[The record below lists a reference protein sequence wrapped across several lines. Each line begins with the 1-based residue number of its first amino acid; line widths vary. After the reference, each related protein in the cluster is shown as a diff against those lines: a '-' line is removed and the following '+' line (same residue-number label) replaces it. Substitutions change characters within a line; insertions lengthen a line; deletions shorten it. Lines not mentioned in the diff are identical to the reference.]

1 MDTSFR
7 FLALPFDSF
16 ASLFERDE
24 TELHALGAR
33 RVIVEEKPGA
43 PCRVSLVDAEVG
55 ETAILVPF
63 QHHEVDSPYRASG
76 PIFVRQHAR
85 QVSPG
90 VGEVPDLLRHR
101 LLSVRAYDPA
111 AMMVDAEV
119 VEGKDLEGVVA
130 RLFAQPKVSYLHVHN
145 ARPGCYNCKVVRAR
159 PA

>member
-16 ASLFERDE
+16 ASLFELDE
-24 TELHALGAR
+24 TELHTLGAR